1 MPGQIRLTPH
11 FFIAIILRGKFLVM
25 SIKLALLKSG
35 EDIIAD
41 IQEVIYKDNGQ
52 SSYIFTNPFAVKLI
66 TSQPLE
72 ESDELKKVSV
82 SFFPWIPLSKDKMVE
97 VQKDWVVTIVE
108 PTDMVKNSYTER
120 MKENGNE
127 SNGSDRSNGSG
138 GTSSPD
144 NNVD

>member
-1 MPGQIRLTPH
+1 
-11 FFIAIILRGKFLVM
+11 M

-41 IQEVIYKDNGQ
+41 IQEVTYKDNGQ
-52 SSYIFTNPFAVKLI
+52 SSYIFTNPFTVKLI

-82 SFFPWIPLSKDKMVE
+82 SFFPWIPLSKDKIVE

-127 SNGSDRSNGSG
+127 SNESNGSNRSNGFG
-138 GTSSPD
+138 GTNSPD
-144 NNVD
+144 TDID